1 MSRKPERDEK
11 IIRLFKE
18 GLTGREIARRLRMR
32 ESAVWSRIQR
42 SGLERRRGPG
52 RYGIPRQRKPHA
64 RITSPWTALARFH
77 EPVLL
82 DEADLPDGRDGF
94 IVFIGDKPGC
104 ACATPEAAV
113 RSAIAARS

>member
-1 MSRKPERDEK
+1 MSKKHERDEE
-11 IIRLFKE
+11 ILRLFRE
-18 GLTGREIARRLRMR
+18 GLSGREIAQRLGI
-32 ESAVWSRIQR
+32 SHWIVWDRIR
-42 SGLERRRGPG
+42 SSGLERRRGPG
-52 RYGIPRQRKPHA
+52 RY
-64 RITSPWTALARFH
+64 ITNPWTALAAFH

-113 RSAIAARS
+113 RSAVAARS